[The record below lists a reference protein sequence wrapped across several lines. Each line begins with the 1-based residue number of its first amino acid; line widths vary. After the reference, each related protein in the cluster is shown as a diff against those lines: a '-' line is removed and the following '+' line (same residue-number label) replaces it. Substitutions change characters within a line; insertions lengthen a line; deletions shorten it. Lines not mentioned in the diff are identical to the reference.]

1 MVNIASTEKIARRK
15 EEILQSA
22 ITVFSEKGYHA
33 ASIADIANLLKI
45 GHGTIYRYYKNK
57 QSIFDAVVNS
67 ILQKLATV
75 VQDEPP
81 ETNSLQEYKEQ
92 IIRISDRLI
101 SIFRSDLRIARI
113 ALYETTDGN
122 KDTANHVAASF
133 TLFSKFI
140 QEYMRN
146 GVEKGFLRQN
156 MDQEIA
162 ARIITLMIFETI
174 KAASIE
180 GNDDILV
187 HRWRDEI
194 IRIMIGGL
202 GA

>member
-1 MVNIASTEKIARRK
+1 MVNVASVEKVARRK
-15 EEILQSA
+15 EEILQAA
-22 ITVFSEKGYHA
+22 ITIFSEKGYYS

-57 QSIFDAVVNS
+57 QTIFDAVVNS

-101 SIFRSDLRIARI
+101 NIFQADQRIARI
-113 ALYETTDGN
+113 ALYETPEGN
-122 KDTANHVAASF
+122 SDTAKHVSASF
-133 TLFSKFI
+133 LLFSKFI

-146 GVEKGFLRQN
+146 GVDKGFLRSN

-162 ARIITLMIFETI
+162 ARIVTSMIFETI
-174 KAASIE
+174 KAASMQ
-180 GNDDILV
+180 GSDDVLV
-187 HRWRDEI
+187 SRWRDEI
-194 IRIMIGGL
+194 IQIMIGGL

>member
-1 MVNIASTEKIARRK
+1 MVNVASVEKIARRK
-15 EEILQSA
+15 EEILQAA
-22 ITVFSEKGYHA
+22 ITVFSEKGYH
-33 ASIADIANLLKI
+33 STNIADIANLLKI

-57 QSIFDAVVNS
+57 QAIFDAVVNS

-81 ETNSLQEYKEQ
+81 TTDSLQQYKEQ

-101 SIFRSDLRIARI
+101 SIFQTDQRIARI

-122 KDTANHVAASF
+122 TDRAIHVSASF
-133 TLFSKFI
+133 SLFSRFI

-146 GVEKGFLRQN
+146 GVSKGFLRQN

-174 KAASIE
+174 KAASAE
-180 GNDDILV
+180 GSDDV
-187 HRWRDEI
+187 VARRWRDEI
-194 IRIMIGGL
+194 IHIMIGGL
-202 GA
+202 GC

>member
-1 MVNIASTEKIARRK
+1 MVNVASVEKVARRK
-15 EEILQSA
+15 EEILQAA
-22 ITVFSEKGYHA
+22 ITIFSERGYYS

-57 QSIFDAVVNS
+57 QTIFDAVVNS

-101 SIFRSDLRIARI
+101 NIFQADQRIARI
-113 ALYETTDGN
+113 ALYETPEGN
-122 KDTANHVAASF
+122 NDTANHVSASF
-133 TLFSKFI
+133 LLFSKFI

-146 GVEKGFLRQN
+146 GVDKGFLRSN

-162 ARIITLMIFETI
+162 ARIVTSMIFETI
-174 KAASIE
+174 KAASMQ
-180 GNDDILV
+180 GSDDVLV
-187 HRWRDEI
+187 SRWRDEI
-194 IRIMIGGL
+194 IQIMIGGL

>member
-1 MVNIASTEKIARRK
+1 MVNVASVEKVARRK
-15 EEILQSA
+15 EEILQAA
-22 ITVFSEKGYHA
+22 ITIFSEKGYYS

-57 QSIFDAVVNS
+57 QAIFDAVVNS

-81 ETNSLQEYKEQ
+81 ETNSLHEYKEQ

-101 SIFRSDLRIARI
+101 SIFQADQRIARI
-113 ALYETTDGN
+113 ALYETPEGN
-122 KDTANHVAASF
+122 NDTANHVSASF
-133 TLFSKFI
+133 LLFAKFI

-146 GVEKGFLRQN
+146 GVDKGFLRPN

-162 ARIITLMIFETI
+162 ARIVTSMIFETI
-174 KAASIE
+174 KAASME
-180 GNDDILV
+180 GSDEVLV
-187 HRWRDEI
+187 SRWRDEI
-194 IRIMIGGL
+194 IQIMIGGL
-202 GA
+202 GV

>member
-1 MVNIASTEKIARRK
+1 MVNVASVEKVARRK
-15 EEILQSA
+15 EEILQAA
-22 ITVFSEKGYHA
+22 ITIFSEKGYYS

-57 QSIFDAVVNS
+57 QTIFDAVVNS

-101 SIFRSDLRIARI
+101 NIFQADQRIARI
-113 ALYETTDGN
+113 ALYETPEGN
-122 KDTANHVAASF
+122 NDTANHVSASF
-133 TLFSKFI
+133 LLFSKFI

-146 GVEKGFLRQN
+146 GVDKGFLRSN

-162 ARIITLMIFETI
+162 ARIVTSMIFETI
-174 KAASIE
+174 KAASMQ
-180 GNDDILV
+180 GSDDVLV
-187 HRWRDEI
+187 SRWRDEI
-194 IRIMIGGL
+194 IQIMIGGL
-202 GA
+202 GV

>member
-1 MVNIASTEKIARRK
+1 MVNVASVEKVARRK
-15 EEILQSA
+15 EEILQAA
-22 ITVFSEKGYHA
+22 ITIFSEKGYYS

-57 QSIFDAVVNS
+57 QTIFDAVVNS

-101 SIFRSDLRIARI
+101 NIFQADQRIARI
-113 ALYETTDGN
+113 ALYETPEGN
-122 KDTANHVAASF
+122 NDTANHVSASF
-133 TLFSKFI
+133 LLFSKFI

-146 GVEKGFLRQN
+146 GVDKGFLRSN

-162 ARIITLMIFETI
+162 ARIVTSMIFETI
-174 KAASIE
+174 KAASMQ
-180 GNDDILV
+180 GSDDVLV
-187 HRWRDEI
+187 SRWRDEI
-194 IRIMIGGL
+194 IQIMIGGL

>member
-1 MVNIASTEKIARRK
+1 MVNVASVEKVARRK
-15 EEILQSA
+15 EEILQA
-22 ITVFSEKGYHA
+22 ERGYYS

-57 QSIFDAVVNS
+57 QTIFDAVVNS

-101 SIFRSDLRIARI
+101 NIFQADQRIARI
-113 ALYETTDGN
+113 ALYETPEGN
-122 KDTANHVAASF
+122 NDTANHVSASF
-133 TLFSKFI
+133 LLFSKFI

-146 GVEKGFLRQN
+146 GVDKGFLRSN

-162 ARIITLMIFETI
+162 ARIVTSMIFETI
-174 KAASIE
+174 KAASMQ
-180 GNDDILV
+180 GSDDVLV
-187 HRWRDEI
+187 SRWRDEI
-194 IRIMIGGL
+194 IQIMIGGL

>member
-1 MVNIASTEKIARRK
+1 MVNVASVEKVARRK
-15 EEILQSA
+15 EEILQAA
-22 ITVFSEKGYHA
+22 ITIFSERGYYS

-57 QSIFDAVVNS
+57 QTIFDAVVNS

-101 SIFRSDLRIARI
+101 NIFQADQRIARI
-113 ALYETTDGN
+113 ALYETPEGN
-122 KDTANHVAASF
+122 NDTANHVSASF
-133 TLFSKFI
+133 LLFSKFI

-146 GVEKGFLRQN
+146 GVDKGFLRSN

-162 ARIITLMIFETI
+162 ARIVTSMIFETI
-174 KAASIE
+174 KAASMQ
-180 GNDDILV
+180 GSDDVLV
-187 HRWRDEI
+187 SRWRDEI
-194 IRIMIGGL
+194 IQIMIGGL
-202 GA
+202 GV

>member
-1 MVNIASTEKIARRK
+1 MVNVASVEKVARRK
-15 EEILQSA
+15 EDILQAA
-22 ITVFSEKGYHA
+22 ITIFSEKGYYS

-57 QSIFDAVVNS
+57 QAIFDAVVTS

-81 ETNSLQEYKEQ
+81 ETSSLQEYKEQ

-101 SIFRSDLRIARI
+101 GIFQDDQRIARI
-113 ALYETTDGN
+113 ALYETPEGSN
-122 KDTANHVAASF
+122 NTASHVSASF
-133 TLFSKFI
+133 LLFSKFI

-146 GVEKGFLRQN
+146 GVDKGFLRPN

-162 ARIITLMIFETI
+162 ARIVTSMIFETI

-180 GNDDILV
+180 GSEEVLV
-187 HRWRDEI
+187 SRWRDEI
-194 IRIMIGGL
+194 IQIMIGGL
-202 GA
+202 GI